1 MDVWNKR
8 PLKMREIKGQTTLS
22 KMWSE
27 SILAMFKGEVQK
39 MAGSQEMYKWHDI
52 EYKLN
57 VHVRYS

>member
-1 MDVWNKR
+1 
-8 PLKMREIKGQTTLS
+8 MRDIKGQTTLS

-39 MAGSQEMYKWHDI
+39 MAGSQEMYKWRDI

-57 VHVRYS
+57 VHGRYS